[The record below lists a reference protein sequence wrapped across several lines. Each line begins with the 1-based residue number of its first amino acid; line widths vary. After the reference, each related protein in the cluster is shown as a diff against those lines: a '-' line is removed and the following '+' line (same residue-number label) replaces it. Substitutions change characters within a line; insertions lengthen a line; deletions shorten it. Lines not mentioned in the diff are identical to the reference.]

1 MTKRKPKTPTRPST
15 AVSPP
20 LGYEAARAPAS
31 SGKEK
36 KRSRTERHVPTELNR
51 GKVQALKAFGHKD
64 IEICWMLGISSTS
77 TLYRHYSEDLKI
89 ARPTRIA
96 RWETELE
103 NLGLDRKVDPNTG
116 RVVSAGVKHR
126 DRAGIL
132 MFLLQC
138 MAGWRRSD
146 RMELAN
152 PDGTPIA
159 PAGPG
164 GFAVV
169 ALMPSNGRVGPPPPH
184 AVKANGSQQPKP
196 QAPQKR
202 G

>member
-1 MTKRKPKTPTRPST
+1 MTKAKRGTKVRP
-15 AVSPP
+15 PP
-20 LGYEAARAPAS
+20 GFEPARAPAA
-31 SGKEK
+31 SGRKK
-36 KRSRTERHVPTELNR
+36 KRPRNVAHVPNDITR

-64 IEICWMLGISSTS
+64 IEICWMLGFSSTA
-77 TLYRHYSEDLKI
+77 TLYKHYAEDLKV

-96 RWETELE
+96 KWETELE

-138 MAGWRRSD
+138 MAGWRRHD

-184 AVKANGSQQPKP
+184 AVKANGIQQPKP
-196 QAPQKR
+196 QTPQKR
-202 G
+202 S